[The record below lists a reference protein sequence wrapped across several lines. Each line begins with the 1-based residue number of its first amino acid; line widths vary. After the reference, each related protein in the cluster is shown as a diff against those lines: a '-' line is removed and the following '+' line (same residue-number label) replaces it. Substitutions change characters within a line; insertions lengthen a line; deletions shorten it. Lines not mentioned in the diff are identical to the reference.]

1 MTNLPNWTGKT
12 VRKFKATHFVQS
24 DDPGLQIFC
33 NHLLQYLADDIEVEV
48 TPELRNEVLAL
59 EQKTSFYINDNGI
72 KKRVIGTNSFHHRPR
87 HDSVKILNEDNDS
100 WYGRVLLIFSVRF
113 RNTKHSLL
121 YVHWYQTAAKSEGF
135 PRTPLQHIKSWNVID
150 ASVVKDVVFVS
161 PNFRSQDWNRYF
173 FLFTPLL
180 THLNKHLNRE
190 VDFNLPAKMKEREN
204 KRIRLTDHPNEDN
217 NGDNEAAEAET
228 SEEEGIIQ
236 ENDDDHRDWET
247 ESESISSGDENDN

>member
-1 MTNLPNWTGKT
+1 
-12 VRKFKATHFVQS
+12 
-24 DDPGLQIFC
+24 
-33 NHLLQYLADDIEVEV
+33 
-48 TPELRNEVLAL
+48 
-59 EQKTSFYINDNGI
+59 
-72 KKRVIGTNSFHHRPR
+72 
-87 HDSVKILNEDNDS
+87 
-100 WYGRVLLIFSVRF
+100 
-113 RNTKHSLL
+113 L
-121 YVHWYQTAAKSEGF
+121 YVHWYQTAAKSEGS
-135 PRTPLQHIKSWNVID
+135 PCTPLQHIKSWNVID

-190 VDFNLPAKMKEREN
+190 VDFNLPAKMKERKN
-204 KRIRLTDHPNEDN
+204 KRIRLTDDPNEDN